1 MSPGSETDG
10 ETADPSVSQTQDGS
24 KRIVCLRQQA
34 SKWIK
39 LKGPVIICSFRVCQ
53 PSQKL
58 VFATCGKGVS
68 HFPSSEY
75 VSMLNK

>member
-39 LKGPVIICSFRVCQ
+39 LKGPVIICSF
-53 PSQKL
+53 
-58 VFATCGKGVS
+58 VS
-68 HFPSSEY
+68 ASHLKNLSSLPVAKVSVTFLA
-75 VSMLNK
+75 VSMFPC